1 VLCVKCPYRML
12 RYPYRMLPCGLR
24 HARTGRYPYRV
35 RGADCARPRADRMTN
50 TEFNPPAE
58 ERYFEDYV
66 PGSVY
71 EFGSIVMEEKEMI
84 EFATRYDPQ
93 PFHIDPEAARKGVF
107 GGLIASGWHTGAAS
121 MRLIVDHYL
130 SRVAS
135 LGSLGV
141 DELRWLKPVRPGDE
155 LSIRVTV
162 LETRLSQ
169 SKPDRGIV
177 RSLVEVMNQIGE
189 VVMSRMA
196 VNIVGCRNAT

>member
-1 VLCVKCPYRML
+1 
-12 RYPYRMLPCGLR
+12 
-24 HARTGRYPYRV
+24 
-35 RGADCARPRADRMTN
+35 MTN
-50 TEFNPPAE
+50 STFSPPAE
-58 ERYFEDYV
+58 DRYFEDYV

-71 EFGSIVMEEKEMI
+71 EFGSTVMEEKEMI
-84 EFATRYDPQ
+84 DFAARYDPQ
-93 PFHIDPEAARKGVF
+93 AFHIDPDAARKSVF
-107 GGLIASGWHTGAAS
+107 GGLIASGWHTGAVS

-162 LETRLSQ
+162 LQARRSQ

-177 RSLVEVMNQIGE
+177 RSLVEVINQNRE
-189 VVMSRMA
+189 VVMSRTA
-196 VNIVGCRNAT
+196 VNIVRCRMAT